1 MIEQRAHISAEDL
14 WATTHS
20 DVEAT
25 LAALNARVVRRQ
37 RRTRVGLLAAAV
49 VAIGLAT
56 TGGAVLTHRA
66 NHGAPP
72 SHPGPSQN
80 QPETYC
86 PTGVPVTCLA
96 HHTYRFPL
104 VQPLVWQIPAG
115 YVFRSRDPAT
125 RWLVESYRTDGHPG
139 ESGVTVMEGA
149 RASTPNGNGPAADV
163 TDTPEALVRWIAN
176 RPFLAAG
183 QVHKTLLAG
192 HPAWQVR
199 ATLAPGIPPGPA
211 DWDRSKCYA
220 IVTQPVPGGG
230 KSCLYG
236 NVVSEFTALTLPG
249 PGTTVV
255 WSWSTGASPGLGRL
269 DKLIHGLS
277 WEPRSQS
284 GPL

>member
-163 TDTPEALVRWIAN
+163 TDTPEASCAGSRTDPSSLPVRCTRHSSLVT
-176 RPFLAAG
+176 RPGRYAPPSP
-183 QVHKTLLAG
+183 
-192 HPAWQVR
+192 PAYHR
-199 ATLAPGIPPGPA
+199 GPRTGTARSAT
-211 DWDRSKCYA
+211 RSSPSPFPE
-220 IVTQPVPGGG
+220 V
-230 KSCLYG
+230 
-236 NVVSEFTALTLPG
+236 
-249 PGTTVV
+249 
-255 WSWSTGASPGLGRL
+255 ASPACTAT
-269 DKLIHGLS
+269 S
-277 WEPRSQS
+277 CPSSPRSHCPAPAPPWS
-284 GPL
+284 GRGAPAQAQVWAGSTN